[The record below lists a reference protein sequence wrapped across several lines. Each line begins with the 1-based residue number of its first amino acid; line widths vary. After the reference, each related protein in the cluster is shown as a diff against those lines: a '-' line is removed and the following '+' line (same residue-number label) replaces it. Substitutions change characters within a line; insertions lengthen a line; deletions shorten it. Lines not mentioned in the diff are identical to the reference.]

1 MGTSTSNPGPFD
13 RQPLLPSWA
22 LPPDTGNDAE
32 PNDGENESPDN
43 GDQQDNSPLPTPP
56 VTWQM
61 AKASMSR
68 FASTGERNS
77 LSRAGRDYVGAK
89 GGRRAAAQAAS
100 TGKSVAL
107 KVGGFLST
115 VASAGIRTALDEI
128 GLGHMVGRSAPEV
141 LAALIDVLAPA
152 GATLQEAAA
161 RKAADDV
168 LEKLYEDYIAKTG
181 DITALESLDKQGI
194 TNAIEASIAGYIYNL
209 WLDELGLS
217 IETKAISP
225 LQAVGLER
233 DVRVYVRERVRLEL
247 GEQDPASIDWN
258 GPAGRNIIDTVF
270 QEAYGFLEVEQ

>member
-1 MGTSTSNPGPFD
+1 MGTSTSNPGPSD

-22 LPPDTGNDAE
+22 LPPDTGNATE
-32 PNDGENESPDN
+32 PNESENQAPDN
-43 GDQQDNSPLPTPP
+43 EDQSVNSPPTPP

-68 FASTGERNS
+68 FASSGERNS

-115 VASAGIRTALDEI
+115 VASVGIRTALDEF

-161 RKAADDV
+161 RKAAGDV

-181 DITALESLDKQGI
+181 DVTALESLDKQGI
-194 TNAIEASIAGYIYNL
+194 TSAIEASVAGYIYIL

-225 LQAVGLER
+225 LKAVSLER
-233 DVRVYVRERVRLEL
+233 DVKVYVRERVRLEL
-247 GEQDPASIDWN
+247 SEQDPVSIDWN